1 MAEAPPVSG
10 TALVRVGVGPSL
22 VAEVW
27 SVTSPGASAIH
38 IARVAPTRV
47 GDSGSEG
54 PSRAR
59 VVLTETSTILD

>member
-10 TALVRVGVGPSL
+10 TALARVGVGPSL
-22 VAEVW
+22 VAKVW
-27 SVTSPGASAIH
+27 SGTGPRASAIH
-38 IARVAPTRV
+38 IARMAPTRV